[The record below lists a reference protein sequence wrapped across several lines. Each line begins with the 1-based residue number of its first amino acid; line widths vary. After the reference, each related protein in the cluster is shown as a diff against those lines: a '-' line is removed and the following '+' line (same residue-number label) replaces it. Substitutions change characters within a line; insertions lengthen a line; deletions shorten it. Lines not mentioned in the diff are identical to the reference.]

1 MKHTGIQ
8 RSNHEDGDPSFAAL
22 GVLVLVRRSETT
34 SDAGGERRGTR
45 GARESGRV
53 ATSASAPH
61 GRRASTC
68 AATADMASM
77 ADGIPSG
84 PLHQVWDM
92 YPLAGSLRPSALP
105 FAAQQ
110 PAPSLRPRVLKT
122 RAYSCS
128 LRPCDAAMWTRTR
141 DTHDRRHAASFEAA
155 VTGLVNMAGF
165 LPRKREPSVKHPMFW
180 TDAHKGAAGAVD
192 RSPSNQR

>member
-45 GARESGRV
+45 GARESGGG

-110 PAPSLRPRVLKT
+110 PAPSLRPGVLKT

-128 LRPCDAAMWTRTR
+128 LRPCDAAMWTRTTDGTPRLGRLLLR
-141 DTHDRRHAASFEAA
+141 DSSIWRASCRANVNLPSNIRCF
-155 VTGLVNMAGF
+155 GLM
-165 LPRKREPSVKHPMFW
+165 HI
-180 TDAHKGAAGAVD
+180 GAAGAVD